1 MIQFINPVSGSRMM
15 NIPGSKSIKLSPGYG
30 TPIVSPYDGVVEDVE
45 NDSVT
50 ISHNVNNQNVYSK
63 FSGIHRPQVGINVP
77 LRQGETLAYGDA
89 TDIEYS
95 VIDDNGR
102 KVSVVPYFQG
112 INPNTTTNNHTT
124 SNYGDDDNDDGEKK
138 KEKNDRP
145 KPIAGKS
152 YIADFLSDIA
162 LTPFK
167 FVHKPMQKGLNKLS
181 GVKDDDNL
189 NEEINRIKELLK

>member
-1 MIQFINPVSGSRMM
+1 MIQFINPVSGSRMID
-15 NIPGSKSIKLSPGYG
+15 IPGSKSIKLSPGYG
-30 TPIVSPYDGVVEDVE
+30 TPIVSPYDGVVENVG

-63 FSGIHRPQVGINVP
+63 FSGIHRPQVGVNVP
-77 LRQGETLAYGDA
+77 LRQGETLAYGDT

-95 VIDDNGR
+95 IMDDNGR

-124 SNYGDDDNDDGEKK
+124 SNYGDDDEEKK

-167 FVHKPMQKGLNKLS
+167 VIHKPMQKGLNKLS
-181 GVKDDDNL
+181 GAKDDDSV
-189 NEEINRIKELLK
+189 NEEIKRIKQLLK

>member
-1 MIQFINPVSGSRMM
+1 MIQFINPVSGSRMID
-15 NIPGSKSIKLSPGYG
+15 IPGSKSIKLSPGYG

-63 FSGIHRPQVGINVP
+63 FSGIHRPQVGVNVP

-95 VIDDNGR
+95 VMDDNGR

-112 INPNTTTNNHTT
+112 INPNTTTHNHTT
-124 SNYGDDDNDDGEKK
+124 SNDDDEKK
-138 KEKNDRP
+138 KEKNNRP

-162 LTPFK
+162 LSPFK

-181 GVKDDDNL
+181 GVKDDDKL
-189 NEEINRIKELLK
+189 NEEIDRIKKLLK